1 MIVRKCAGG
10 VVFCGDKVFLLKNEK
25 SEWVLPKGVIRE
37 KRLAQDVALDRVESE
52 AGITADII
60 STAGETSY
68 EFYSVTRRQ
77 PVCNKI
83 HWYVMRADSLKYR
96 IAFEQGFTDGDF
108 YPIDQALELIT
119 YSQDRALVSVA
130 YEKYINLSNTRS
142 E

>member
-52 AGITADII
+52 AGIAAEII

-83 HWYVMRADSLKYR
+83 HWYVMRADSPKYR

-108 YPIDQALELIT
+108 FPIDQALELIT

-130 YEKYINLSNTRS
+130 YEKYR
-142 E
+142 ER